1 MWLLNVRGGSQIV
14 ILVAISHS
22 TILKE
27 NVARY
32 GGSVIGVLS
41 VCVRCFKKKLD
52 LLQSKPN
59 LRNEKY

>member
-1 MWLLNVRGGSQIV
+1 M
-14 ILVAISHS
+14 ILVVISHS

-27 NVARY
+27 NVARNPRC
-32 GGSVIGVLS
+32 VIGVLS

-59 LRNEKY
+59 LRN